1 MSAPRIVSIG
11 SGCIGKDDYIRCRS
25 QFAYVRKHGKAR
37 YGRQMIA
44 TVVPA
49 PDQRARLGVIVSK
62 KFNNKAVHRNRA
74 RRLMKEAYR
83 LLRHGLTTPVWVV
96 LIARKQLAD
105 RSLHEV
111 QAELIWVLKKA
122 DVLDLSDSDEH

>member
-11 SGCIGKDDYIRCRS
+11 SGRIDKDDWIRCRS
-25 QFAYVRKHGKAR
+25 QFAYVRKYGKAR

-49 PDQRARLGVIVSK
+49 PDKCSRLGVIVSK
-62 KFNNKAVHRNRA
+62 KYNNKAVQRNRA

-96 LIARKQLAD
+96 LVARKQIADRKLAD
-105 RSLHEV
+105 V
-111 QAELIWVLKKA
+111 QAELVGVLKKA
-122 DVLDLSDSDEH
+122 DVLDMTHADER

>member
-1 MSAPRIVSIG
+1 MSAPRIVTIG
-11 SGCIGKDDYIRCRS
+11 SGRIGKDDWIRCRS
-25 QFAYVRKHGKAR
+25 QFAYVRKRGKAH

-49 PDQRARLGVIVSK
+49 PDKCSRLGVIVSK
-62 KFNNKAVHRNRA
+62 KYNNKAVQRNRA

-96 LIARKQLAD
+96 LVARKQIADRNLAD
-105 RSLHEV
+105 VQGELLH
-111 QAELIWVLKKA
+111 VLKKA
-122 DVLDLSDSDEH
+122 SVLDLKHTDEN